1 MSVEDRLGRLERRFL
16 VLEALVRGRLPLEQT
31 TDAPEEE
38 ALAAVPSEVLLPP
51 APRIPHPPVW
61 QSEPSV
67 PEPAKRPEAA
77 DLSTEQWFGQRGVLG
92 VGVLLLI
99 LAAAY
104 FLKIAIDRGW
114 ISPAARC
121 IAAVVSGGGVAAL
134 GWRAHRRGTEVFGA
148 ALIGAGAGMMY
159 LAIWAA
165 TSWYSLLSLEAG
177 NVCLAVVSLATCVV
191 AYRLDIEALGAAAAF
206 GALVGPIVISSHPSS
221 TDGLLL
227 YIGSVGISLGVTAVR
242 RQWHATTL
250 LIVLT
255 SLGMGLLGVQLARPM
270 LGCAFATVGGL
281 ACLSLRRRWVEIG
294 VIGFLG
300 AWALLIRIPL
310 DASAPWLVIACGL
323 LLAVPIWWTAFGA
336 SAIWPDGGVVESG
349 ERWSV
354 LESLLFYL
362 VPLMI
367 GATITIA
374 YPPWV
379 TGHPGALPLVLA
391 VPYLV
396 VGYSDV
402 GSARRSRP
410 TFALVGTTAAGFA
423 AFNWPGA
430 GTSMVVILLGL
441 SLLWSAVDH
450 FQGRRDG
457 RWYALIALA
466 WAGIR
471 FGGILR
477 ATDGAA
483 FTDSWALTLWLAV
496 GVLVV
501 LALGVWKVAST
512 DGGLSPEEVPW
523 HYRTVDQNTFL
534 DLGRTLP
541 PVVRPL
547 LWLAA
552 GTLLFG
558 GVTNELPRLIGQRG
572 FSPDVARLASGL
584 AVSAWWALFAGGL
597 VVFGFYRRLT
607 AARIAGLFVAALAAA
622 KVLLFDLDN
631 LDQLYRVASFIVTA
645 VVLLLVAYLYH
656 RQAARARDNPPS
668 AP

>member
-1 MSVEDRLGRLERRFL
+1 MDVEDRLARLERRFM
-16 VLEALVRGRLPLEQT
+16 VLEALVRRQLPLEPT
-31 TDAPEEE
+31 PDA
-38 ALAAVPSEVLLPP
+38 LVGEVLPEAAAPPEGILAPALPILRP
-51 APRIPHPPVW
+51 LVW
-61 QSEPSV
+61 QPEPSV
-67 PEPAKRPEAA
+67 PQPAEHPEAE

-121 IAAVVSGGGVAAL
+121 IAAVVCGGAVAAL

-159 LAIWAA
+159 LAVWAA

-177 NVCLAVVSLATCVV
+177 NVCLAVVSIATCAV
-191 AYRLDIEALGAAAAF
+191 AYRFDIEALGAAAAF
-206 GALVGPIVISSHPSS
+206 GALIGPIVISAHPSA

-227 YIGSVGISLGVTAVR
+227 YIGGVGISLGITAVH

-255 SLGMGLLGVQLARPM
+255 SLVMGLLGVQHASPT

-294 VIGFLG
+294 SIGFLG

-310 DASAPWLVIACGL
+310 DASAPWLAVAGGL
-323 LLAVPIWWTAFGA
+323 LLAAPIWWAAFGA
-336 SAIWPDGGVVESG
+336 RVIWPDAGVVESVG
-349 ERWSV
+349 RWSL

-367 GATITIA
+367 GATITIG
-374 YPPWV
+374 YPSWV

-391 VPYLV
+391 VPYLM

-430 GTSMVVILLGL
+430 GISMVVTLLGL

-450 FQGRRDG
+450 IQGRRDG
-457 RWYALIALA
+457 RWYSLIALG

-471 FGGILR
+471 FASVLR

-483 FTDSWALTLWLAV
+483 FIDSWALTLWLAI
-496 GVLVV
+496 GVLVI
-501 LALGVWKVAST
+501 LAVGVWKVDGT
-512 DGGLSPEEVPW
+512 DHGMAPEEVPW
-523 HYRTVDQNTFL
+523 HHRNIDQTTFL
-534 DLGRTLP
+534 DLGNTLP
-541 PVVRPL
+541 PGIRSL

-572 FSPDVARLASGL
+572 FSPDVTRLASGL
-584 AVSAWWALFAGGL
+584 AVSAWWAVFAGGL
-597 VVFGFYRRLT
+597 VLFGFYRRLT

-622 KVLLFDLDN
+622 KVLFFDLDN
-631 LDQLYRVASFIVTA
+631 LDQLYRVASVIVTA
-645 VVLLLVAYLYH
+645 IVFLLVAYLYH
-656 RQAARARDNPPS
+656 RKAAERAETP
-668 AP
+668 